1 MITLTAEVDFYA
13 DEIFREMDNDEKE
26 EMLELLLE
34 WDENRNK
41 KSQQQPTGIHY
52 EEFRES
58 LDKLDSFYLRLTNE
72 ETDLIM
78 DIAKK
83 Y

>member
-13 DEIFREMDNDEKE
+13 DEIFREMGNDEKE

-41 KSQQQPTGIHY
+41 KSQQQPKGIHY

>member
-34 WDENRNK
+34 WAEKRNK
-41 KSQQQPTGIHY
+41 KPQQQPIGVHY